1 MTTTTTQ
8 TTLTPS
14 MLTTTAATEALGM
27 IVVKVE
33 VGEDIRGVGEE
44 ATMVEGEDLE
54 EGGEGEAVLEATLG
68 EVLIRVEVEG
78 QVLEAGL

>member
-33 VGEDIRGVGEE
+33 VGEDIRGDGEE
-44 ATMVEGEDLE
+44 ATMVEGEDLG